1 MPETSV
7 DPNIWCILVI
17 YIYSIY
23 PHEEAFAVRHQIA
36 NLVETYL
43 ANLHGGVFLNA
54 LQRHLRDHS
63 RRCSRGWNCLNCVS
77 LLVRDF
83 KHRERELPSLFD
95 PLYIPIMRLISN
107 QEARAAST
115 PARQQKACIDA
126 TQLNCK
132 YASSQRRDEIKWEQ
146 ASKEQKRTRQAARV
160 AKSASREAARAKFKE
175 SKDGTRLWKLE
186 TLSPEDRD
194 IVQAKGRR
202 NHKYLLRVSKQQRD
216 MRRRSARY
224 DKIFGTPL
232 DDFTSLVPE
241 EQSDDEYP
249 VYFERVDLRTGQV
262 IYDI

>member
-83 KHRERELPSLFD
+83 KHRERELPSLLD
-95 PLYIPIMRLISN
+95 PLYRLIRRLISN

-115 PARQQKACIDA
+115 PARQQKACWRA
-126 TQLNCK
+126 TQLNRK
-132 YASSQRRDEIKWEQ
+132 YASSQRCNEIKREQ
-146 ASKEQKRTRQAARV
+146 ASKEQKRMRQDARV

-175 SKDGTRLWKLE
+175 SKDGTRLWKLK

-194 IVQAKGRR
+194 IVQVIGRQK
-202 NHKYLLRVSKQQRD
+202 HKYLMRVSKQERD
-216 MRRRSARY
+216 MQRSSERFR
-224 DKIFGTPL
+224 KISGTP
-232 DDFTSLVPE
+232 LVPE

-262 IYDI
+262 ICNI

>member
-1 MPETSV
+1 MPKI

-17 YIYSIY
+17 YIFQMY
-23 PHEEAFAVRHQIA
+23 PHEDAFDVRHQIA

-43 ANLHGGVFLNA
+43 ANLQGGVFLNA
-54 LQRHLRDHS
+54 LQIYLRDHF
-63 RRCSRGWNCLNCVS
+63 RTCSSGLNCMKCVS

-83 KHRERELPSLFD
+83 KHRERKLPSLLD
-95 PLYIPIMRLISN
+95 PLYIPIRRLISN

-132 YASSQRRDEIKWEQ
+132 YASSQRCNEIKREQ

-175 SKDGTRLWKLE
+175 SKDGTRFWKLKI
-186 TLSPEDRD
+186 LSPEDRD
-194 IVQAKGRR
+194 IVQAKGRQY
-202 NHKYLLRVSKQQRD
+202 HKYLMRVSKRQRD
-216 MRRRSARY
+216 MQRSSARY
-224 DKIFGTPL
+224 NKIVGTPL
-232 DDFTSLVPE
+232 DDFTCWVPE
-241 EQSDDEYP
+241 EQGDDEYP